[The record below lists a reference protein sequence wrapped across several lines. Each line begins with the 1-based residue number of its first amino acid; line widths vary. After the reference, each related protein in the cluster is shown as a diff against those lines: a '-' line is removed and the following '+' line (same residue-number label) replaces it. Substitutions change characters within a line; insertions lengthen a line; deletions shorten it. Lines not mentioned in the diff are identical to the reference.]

1 MYKINDL
8 RDLLRANGH
17 KVTDVRES
25 VYRALVDNKRP
36 LSNAELTQL
45 LTDVDKVSVYRTL
58 ALFESIGVIDRIWT
72 GFKSKVELG
81 ELFSPHHHHFTCN
94 SCGDIT
100 SFKSEQLEKELTAL
114 EDRLGVTVKQHHI
127 ELSGVCGRCSERKDQ
142 SKPAKVA

>member
-1 MYKINDL
+1 MYKLNDL
-8 RDLLRANGH
+8 RNLLRTNGH

-36 LSNAELTQL
+36 LSNAELTLL

-81 ELFSPHHHHFTCN
+81 ELFSPHHHHFTC
-94 SCGDIT
+94 STCGDIT
-100 SFKSEQLEKELTAL
+100 SFKSEQLEKELIAL
-114 EDRLGVTVKQHHI
+114 EARLGVTVKQHHI
-127 ELSGVCGRCSERKDQ
+127 ELSGACGRCSK
-142 SKPAKVA
+142 